1 MKNKG
6 IDISKIKLA
15 QIRYF
20 DAERK
25 GSLIPEE
32 KAYVFLVD
40 IGGEYINLFNPSEI
54 LPVFGRAPYSN
65 ITMDGV
71 EFGTKIVLLQGE
83 IQDGPCYIIEKI
95 NSDDI
100 FRKDEVTVEEIEN
113 YMIKSDRFFV
123 DRIDIF
129 ERRKSIMDLGKRKKI
144 RDDRVKL
151 GKFEDYM
158 RSQEKGYVY
167 KKK

>member
-6 IDISKIKLA
+6 IDISKIRLA

-20 DAERK
+20 DADRK

-32 KAYVFLVD
+32 RAYVFMVD
-40 IGGEYINLFNPSEI
+40 IGGEYVNLFNPSEN
-54 LPVFGRAPYSN
+54 LPVYGRTPYSN
-65 ITMDGV
+65 TTRYGI

-83 IQDGPCYIIEKI
+83 IQNGPCYIIEKI
-95 NSDDI
+95 NPDDI
-100 FRKDEVTVEEIEN
+100 FRKEEVTVEEIEN
-113 YMIKSDRFFV
+113 YMLQSDRFFI

-129 ERRKSIMDLGKRKKI
+129 ERRKSIIDFGKRKKI
-144 RDDRVKL
+144 REDRVKL
-151 GKFEDYM
+151 EKFEDYM
-158 RSQEKGYVY
+158 KSQEKGYVY